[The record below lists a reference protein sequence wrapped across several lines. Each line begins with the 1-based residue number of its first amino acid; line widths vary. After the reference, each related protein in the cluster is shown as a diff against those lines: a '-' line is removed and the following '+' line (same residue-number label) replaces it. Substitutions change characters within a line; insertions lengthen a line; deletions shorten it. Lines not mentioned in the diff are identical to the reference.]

1 LLPPVFFEVPLSA
14 DLDAAK
20 RQACSRNFDASL
32 VRGISSRCRYG
43 FPQVT
48 VCDPLRKGR
57 PFPTVFWL
65 SCPFLSRKV
74 DGIESAGGVSE
85 LGRRIER
92 DGTRDWRVFNLEYVL
107 FRVFLLGPERSR
119 AAMEGDPS
127 AWRSLTATGVGGIR
141 PSGGVSVK
149 CLHLQAASMIGL
161 GWHPGE
167 DWLCERIGVQE
178 CDDPLEWQCAT
189 G

>member
-1 LLPPVFFEVPLSA
+1 MPPVFFEIPLNA
-14 DLDAAK
+14 DLETVK
-20 RQACSRNFDASL
+20 RQAGSRKFDARL
-32 VRGISSRCRYG
+32 VRGVSRRCRYG

-48 VCDPLRKGR
+48 VCDPLRKGH

-65 SCPFLSRKV
+65 SCPCLSRKV
-74 DGIESAGGVSE
+74 DRIESAGGVRE

-92 DGTRDWRVFNLEYVL
+92 DRTRDWRIFNLQYVL

-119 AAMEGDPS
+119 EIMEEDPP
-127 AWRSLTATGVGGIR
+127 AWLSLTATGVGGIR
-141 PSGGVSVK
+141 SGGDVSVK
-149 CLHLQAASMIGL
+149 CLHLQAASIIGM

-178 CDDPLEWQCAT
+178 CDDPLEWPCTT